1 MKLLNY
7 FKTIDMNAEAF
18 EEKYWKDGTESM
30 SRYEFAEAYHK
41 ERVNAIIGRKD
52 YYSLDKNDVTKLLK
66 Q

>member
-1 MKLLNY
+1 
-7 FKTIDMNAEAF
+7 MNAEAF

-41 ERVNAIIGRKD
+41 ERVNDIIGRKD
-52 YYSLDKNDVTKLLK
+52 YYSLDKDDVTKLLK